1 MLLFLRPN
9 INLIMKNSFAL
20 FFLFCFL
27 VNALLAQNA
36 TISFEIT
43 DQSTK
48 TLTPAKLVILQG
60 DKPFSHDLP
69 STDDLACRGH
79 TIYSRTGKGTFELPA
94 GEYEIWFGK
103 GMEYSVEV
111 QKVVFDNGQKATL
124 KATLKRELNPIGFV
138 GGDMHL
144 HTYTFSGHG
153 DATVEERLISC
164 VAEGLEWA
172 VATDHNAILDY
183 QPYMK
188 KLGLEKYMATAV
200 GNEVST
206 PIGHFN
212 TYPLDGNMP
221 KVNSKITDGKT
232 LYETIRKEGL
242 PNTIIQINH
251 PRWVA
256 SDFFNTKGLDPFYG
270 KSKHP
275 EWDWNFDAFEVLNE
289 NFGIGWRD
297 APDNKF
303 SVKQDWFNMLNQGI
317 KKTGLGNSDS
327 HSVIAQIAGVPRN
340 YIKSSTDIPSEIT
353 NEEMSQSVKS
363 QQVSVARGL
372 FVNVTTKSGKGVGS
386 TVNLDREDPTL
397 TLNLEVQAPSWITC
411 HKAELIENG
420 QVIQTFDIPE
430 SQEAIRLTKTVTLKP
445 GKDSWYVLIAYGDK
459 PMAPMVQ
466 GLEKPVLPLGFTN
479 PIWVDVDGDNQFT
492 SLFDHADNLVQND
505 EANVT
510 VLVETMTKDPAL
522 VYPILYHL
530 FNSKGDLA
538 TDVVAK
544 FLKHATTRQKQL
556 IYRELSKQDSEIAKN
571 ILKSQKRQRLN
582 PLEEVVLNYYTEFPL
597 YENKIQRF
605 KKEEA
610 STLDEQLNYLED
622 IFRFNYAGAT
632 EKWLKIACANG
643 IRNPT
648 NHDWTSAAI
657 PTSGVFEIGKLLQ
670 KETDK
675 FLYIHYPLFA
685 RMDTTITFYI
695 NTNTNIR
702 INRGA
707 KILRSV
713 SANSRF
719 PLGAKLVKVAML
731 KGENDILF
739 RLDNKKEAYI
749 SLQEINPDKLL
760 DESLKDNK
768 TIEHLAIDKKVNY
781 LVEYSPKYH
790 GHGIS
795 LTDGF
800 RGTTDFYSQL
810 WQGWNGE
817 NAEFVVDLEKTETI
831 HRVSLGML
839 IDQKSWIF
847 SPASVE
853 ISFSN
858 DGINFTNHTI
868 QNLDAV
874 LKQEDSAIKDLVMEI
889 DSITAR
895 YVKVVAKKMD
905 GLPEWHAGKGSDAW
919 IVLDEVIIE

>member
-1 MLLFLRPN
+1 MKHRYLTKKS
-9 INLIMKNSFAL
+9 MKNAL
-20 FFLFCFL
+20 FIILL
-27 VNALLAQNA
+27 LLQSVNVITAQTV
-36 TISFEIT
+36 TISFEIY

-48 TLTPAKLVILQG
+48 ALTPAKLVLLQEN
-60 DKPFSHDLP
+60 KPFAHELS

-103 GMEYSVEV
+103 GMEYSVDI
-111 QKVVFDNGQKATL
+111 QKVVFDSGQKATL
-124 KATLKRELNPIGFV
+124 KATLKRELNPKGFV

-183 QPYMK
+183 GPYMK

-206 PIGHFN
+206 NIGHFN
-212 TYPLDGNMP
+212 TYPLDVTIP

-232 LYETIRKEGL
+232 LYQTIRKEGL

-251 PRWVA
+251 PRWVD
-256 SDFFNTKGLDPFYG
+256 SDFFNSKGLDPFYG

-275 EWDWNFDAFEVLNE
+275 EWDWDFDAFEVLNE

-303 SVKQDWFNMLNQGI
+303 SVKQDWYNMLNQGI

-340 YIKSSTDIPSEIT
+340 YIKSSTDIPTEIT
-353 NEEMSQSVKS
+353 NEEMAQSVKN
-363 QQVSVARGL
+363 QQVTVARGL
-372 FVNVTTKSGKGVGS
+372 FVNMTTMKGEGIGS
-386 TVNLDREDPTL
+386 TVNLTGKAKSL

-411 HKAELIENG
+411 HKAELVENG
-420 QVIQTFDIPE
+420 EVIQTFDIPE
-430 SQEAIRLTKTVTLKP
+430 STDVIRMSETITLAPK
-445 GKDSWYVLIAYGDK
+445 KDSWYVLIAYGDK
-459 PMAPMVQ
+459 PMAPMIQ

-479 PIWVDVDGDNQFT
+479 PIWVDVEGDNKIT
-492 SLFDHADNLVQND
+492 SLYDHAENLVQQEKVKATD
-505 EANVT
+505 
-510 VLVETMTKDPAL
+510 LVETMTKDPAL
-522 VYPILYHL
+522 IYPILYHS
-530 FNSKGDLA
+530 FESKNELA
-538 TDVVAK
+538 TQVVTK
-544 FLKHATTRQKQL
+544 FLKLANTRQKQL
-556 IYRELSKQDSEIAKN
+556 IYRELSKKDSEIAKN
-571 ILKSQKRQRLN
+571 TLRSQKRQGLN
-582 PLEEVVLNYYTEFPL
+582 PLEEVVLNYYTNFPL
-597 YENKIQRF
+597 YESKVQRF

-610 STLDEQLNYLED
+610 SNLDEQLNYLED

-632 EKWLKIACANG
+632 KKWLKITSANDV
-643 IRNPT
+643 RNSA
-648 NHDWTSAAI
+648 NHDWTKAVLPI
-657 PTSGVFEIGKLLQ
+657 NGIFEIGKLLEG
-670 KETDK
+670 KTDN

-685 RMDTTITFYI
+685 RMDTTITFYL

-707 KILRSV
+707 KILQSV
-713 SANSRF
+713 SANNRF
-719 PLGAKLVKVAML
+719 PLGAKLVKVKML
-731 KGENDILF
+731 KGKNDILF
-739 RLDNKKEAYI
+739 RLENKKEAYL

-760 DESLKDNK
+760 DETLKETK
-768 TIEHLAIDKKVNY
+768 TVEHMALDKNVNY
-781 LVEYSPKYH
+781 LIEHSPKYH
-790 GHGIS
+790 GHGIA

-800 RGTTDFYSQL
+800 RGTKDFYSQL

-817 NAEFVVDLEKTETI
+817 NAEFVVDLEKSATI
-831 HRVSLGML
+831 HRVTLGML

-858 DGINFTNHTI
+858 DGVNFTNAKT
-868 QNLDAV
+868 
-874 LKQEDSAIKDLVMEI
+874 QELLALNEQTEAETKDVIVEI
-889 DSITAR
+889 DMVKAR
-895 YVKVVAKKMD
+895 YVKVVAHKIN
-905 GLPEWHAGKGSDAW
+905 GLPKWHTGKGGNAW